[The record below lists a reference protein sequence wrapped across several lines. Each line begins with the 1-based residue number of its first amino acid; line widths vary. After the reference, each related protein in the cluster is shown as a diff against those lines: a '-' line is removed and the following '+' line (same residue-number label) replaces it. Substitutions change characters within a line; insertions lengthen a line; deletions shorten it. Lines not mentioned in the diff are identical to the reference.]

1 VVFDDEMVLERHS
14 GMVVNQF
21 LYEKVYAAAWTED
34 FPLDINVLL
43 DVFVGFKMLE
53 CEVFF
58 SQLHCHLYLSDLT

>member
-1 VVFDDEMVLERHS
+1 MFDDKMVLERHS
-14 GMVVNQF
+14 GVVVNQF
-21 LYEKVYAAAWTED
+21 LYEKVYAAARTED

-58 SQLHCHLYLSDLT
+58 SQLHCRLYLSDLT